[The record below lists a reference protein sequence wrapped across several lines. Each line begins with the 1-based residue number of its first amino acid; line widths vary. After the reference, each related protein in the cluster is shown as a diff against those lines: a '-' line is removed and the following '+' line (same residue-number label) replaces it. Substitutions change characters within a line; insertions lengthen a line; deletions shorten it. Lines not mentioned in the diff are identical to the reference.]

1 MMTDTP
7 NKTKKINPRART
19 LARQRTLQG
28 LYQCRVGLH
37 SPTVVE
43 TQFMESQDMKGVDL
57 VYFKN
62 LLHTIVA
69 QSTELDE
76 QLANWLDRSV
86 EQLDPIEHGILHIGL
101 YELQQPDMPWRV
113 VINESI
119 NLAKKYGATDSHKY
133 INGILDKA
141 AQTFQLREKMQQQAS
156 DKE

>member
-1 MMTDTP
+1 MITDTP
-7 NKTKKINPRART
+7 KKINPRART

-28 LYQCRVGLH
+28 LYQCRVGSH

-43 TQFMESQDMKGVDL
+43 EQFMESQDMKGVDL
-57 VYFKN
+57 DYFKN

-69 QSTELDE
+69 RSTELDE
-76 QLANWLDRSV
+76 QLAHWLDRAI
-86 EQLDPIEHGILHIGL
+86 EQLDPIEHSILQIGL
-101 YELQQPDMPWRV
+101 YELQQPNMPWRV

-141 AQTFQLREKMQQQAS
+141 AQTLQLREKMQRQS
-156 DKE
+156 GDKN